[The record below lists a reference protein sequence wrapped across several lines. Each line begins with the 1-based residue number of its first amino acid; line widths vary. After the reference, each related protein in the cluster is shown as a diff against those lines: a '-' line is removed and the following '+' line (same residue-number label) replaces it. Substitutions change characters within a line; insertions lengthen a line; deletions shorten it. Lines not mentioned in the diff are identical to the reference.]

1 MHDGGLQLSAPFR
14 ETCKLRKWHLHALSV
29 RTNHVHVVVCI
40 GTLKPKRALTALKAN
55 ATRQMRQ
62 DRCWL
67 EDSTPWAERGSLRYL
82 WSERSVAQAIE
93 YVLYAQGDELPD
105 FD

>member
-1 MHDGGLQLSAPFR
+1 
-14 ETCKLRKWHLHALSV
+14 
-29 RTNHVHVVVCI
+29 
-40 GTLKPKRALTALKAN
+40 
-55 ATRQMRQ
+55 MRQ

-67 EDSTPWAERGSLRYL
+67 EDSTPWAERGSLTYL
-82 WSERSVAQAIE
+82 WHEQSVAQAIE